1 MSNFTRRRHQEEGEH
16 ENTERWL
23 LTYSDMI
30 TLLMAFFILMYTFS
44 RVDAAKLKGVAVSV
58 QKNLG
63 YSMVTM
69 FPTITASPID
79 GAPLVTK
86 VPPAI
91 VGSTRIIPASY
102 KLAAKNIAQTL
113 QRDGL
118 ADQVRVGM
126 DARGMVISLVSGVL
140 FDIGSDKLKSDA
152 KKLLDSVGL
161 ILAEVPNEL
170 VIEGHTDEQ
179 GTPMPSGLSPNWKLS
194 AGRSVAVLEY
204 LVSRGFLTQSKVSLG
219 AFSSNKPLTTD
230 LRISPDERHKRN
242 RRVDIVLV
250 GESPF
255 KTRIDSRY
263 RMDASGAASLDW

>member
-1 MSNFTRRRHQEEGEH
+1 MGNFSRRRHDEEER
-16 ENTERWL
+16 ENTDRWL

-44 RVDAAKLKGVAVSV
+44 RIDTEKLKSVGKSV

-63 YSMVTM
+63 FSMVTM
-69 FPTITASPID
+69 FPTISVSPID
-79 GAPLVTK
+79 GSPLTTK

-102 KLAAKNIAQTL
+102 KLAAKNIAKTL
-113 QRDGL
+113 QRDGIS
-118 ADQVRVGM
+118 DQVKVGM
-126 DARGMVISLVSGVL
+126 DSRGMIISLVSGVL
-140 FDIGSDKLKSDA
+140 FDLGSDKLKADA

-179 GTPMPSGLSPNWKLS
+179 GTPLPGGLSPNWKLS

-204 LVSRGFLTQSKVSLG
+204 LVGRGFLAQTKVSLG
-219 AFSSNKPLTTD
+219 AFSSNKPLATD
-230 LRISPDERHKRN
+230 PKSSLEERHKRN

-255 KTRIDSRY
+255 KSRVDSRY
-263 RMDASGAASLDW
+263 RTDASGVADLEW